1 MTETESCAE
10 ASTGSCS
17 VGVGF
22 PGDYDTKHVRN
33 TKIQDF
39 NVEEDNSEA
48 SPAAVWCRMWDII
61 TENVAEE
68 W

>member
-10 ASTGSCS
+10 AATVSCS

-39 NVEEDNSEA
+39 NVEEDTSEIISNSC
-48 SPAAVWCRMWDII
+48 VVQ
-61 TENVAEE
+61 NVKYNN
-68 W
+68 

>member
-10 ASTGSCS
+10 ASTVSCS

-39 NVEEDNSEA
+39 NVEEDTSEIISNSC
-48 SPAAVWCRMWDII
+48 VVQ
-61 TENVAEE
+61 NVRYNN
-68 W
+68 

>member
-10 ASTGSCS
+10 AATVSCS
-17 VGVGF
+17 VGVSF

-39 NVEEDNSEA
+39 NVEEDTSEIISNSC
-48 SPAAVWCRMWDII
+48 VVQ
-61 TENVAEE
+61 NVRYNN
-68 W
+68 

>member
-10 ASTGSCS
+10 ASTVSCS

-39 NVEEDNSEA
+39 NVEEDTSEIISNSC
-48 SPAAVWCRMWDII
+48 VVQ
-61 TENVAEE
+61 NVKYNN
-68 W
+68 

>member
-10 ASTGSCS
+10 AATVSCS

-39 NVEEDNSEA
+39 NVEEDTSEIISNSC
-48 SPAAVWCRMWDII
+48 VVQ
-61 TENVAEE
+61 NVRYNN
-68 W
+68 

>member
-10 ASTGSCS
+10 ASTVSCS

-39 NVEEDNSEA
+39 NVEEDTSE
-48 SPAAVWCRMWDII
+48 II
-61 TENVAEE
+61 SSCCVVQNVRYNN
-68 W
+68 